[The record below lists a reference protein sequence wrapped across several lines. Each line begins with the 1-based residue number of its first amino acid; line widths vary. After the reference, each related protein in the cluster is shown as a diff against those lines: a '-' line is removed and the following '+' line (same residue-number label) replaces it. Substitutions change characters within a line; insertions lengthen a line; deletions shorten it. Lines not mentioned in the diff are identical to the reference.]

1 MVRMHD
7 APLISPENK
16 DSAENVVEQLPKVSL
31 WEPVRSQAGTAE
43 ELNADIRE
51 QCAQLADDHVVYAE
65 LQLNPAAYSFDTSAI
80 VREVAAERFGDL
92 EVRFVLEAA
101 EPADNAGDSAGIAG
115 YTLPE
120 GHAAAAAEF
129 RAKYLP
135 TQIAVGEDFAATESA
150 AQAGVNRLLRP
161 VNMIDDFTADVDG
174 IRPGKASGWIR
185 DRHIP
190 LVFSPVDDVEELTD
204 HPLPLLQ
211 QLGFTCSVSS
221 GDSTLSRQFLALS
234 ETFGYGLEEFFDL
247 TVKAI
252 ENIFDTE
259 ETRQRILET
268 VVLPAYED
276 LSDPELAGPDT
287 EESLQD
293 SGFSMNL
300 NDNASEE

>member
-1 MVRMHD
+1 MHD
-7 APLISPENK
+7 VPLISPENK
-16 DSAENVVEQLPKVSL
+16 DSAESLVEQLPKVSL
-31 WEPVRSQAGTAE
+31 WEPIRSQASTAE
-43 ELNADIRE
+43 ELIADIRE

-65 LQLNPAAYSFDTSAI
+65 LQLNPAAYSFDTSAV

-92 EVRFVLEAA
+92 QVRFVIEATEVSA
-101 EPADNAGDSAGIAG
+101 HVGDSADIAG
-115 YTLPE
+115 YALPE
-120 GHAAAAAEF
+120 GHATAAAKF
-129 RAKYLP
+129 RTNYLP
-135 TQIAVGEDFAATESA
+135 TQIPVGEDFAATESA

-161 VNMIDDFTADVDG
+161 VNLIDDFAADVEG
-174 IRPGKASGWIR
+174 IRPGNASGWIR

-190 LVFSPVDDVEELTD
+190 LVFSPLDEVEELTN

-211 QLGFTCSVSS
+211 QLGFTCCVSS

-268 VVLPAYED
+268 VILPAYED

-287 EESLQD
+287 EDSLEG

-300 NDNASEE
+300 NDNASAE

>member
-7 APLISPENK
+7 VPLISPENK
-16 DSAENVVEQLPKVSL
+16 DSAESLVEQLPKVSL
-31 WEPVRSQAGTAE
+31 WEPIRSQASTAE
-43 ELNADIRE
+43 ELDADIRE
-51 QCAQLADDHVVYAE
+51 QCARLVDDHVVYAE
-65 LQLNPAAYSFDTSAI
+65 LQLNPAAYSFDTSGV

-92 EVRFVLEAA
+92 QVRFVIEATEVSA
-101 EPADNAGDSAGIAG
+101 NAGDSADIAG
-115 YTLPE
+115 YALPE
-120 GHAAAAAEF
+120 GHAAAAAKF
-129 RAKYLP
+129 RSNYLP
-135 TQIAVGEDFAATESA
+135 TQIPVGEDFAATESA

-161 VNMIDDFTADVDG
+161 VNLIDDFAADVEG

-190 LVFSPVDDVEELTD
+190 LVFSPLDEVEELTD

-211 QLGFTCSVSS
+211 QLGFTCCVSS

-259 ETRQRILET
+259 ETRQRILDT
-268 VVLPAYED
+268 VILPAYED

-287 EESLQD
+287 EDSLEG

-300 NDNASEE
+300 NDNASAE

>member
-7 APLISPENK
+7 VPLISPENK
-16 DSAENVVEQLPKVSL
+16 DSAESLVEQLPKVSL
-31 WEPVRSQAGTAE
+31 WEPIRSQASTAE
-43 ELNADIRE
+43 ELDADIRE
-51 QCAQLADDHVVYAE
+51 QCARLVDDHVVYAE
-65 LQLNPAAYSFDTSAI
+65 LQLNPAAYSFDTSGV

-92 EVRFVLEAA
+92 QVRFVIEATEVSA
-101 EPADNAGDSAGIAG
+101 NAGDSADIAG
-115 YTLPE
+115 YALPE
-120 GHAAAAAEF
+120 GHAAAAAKF
-129 RAKYLP
+129 RSNYLP
-135 TQIAVGEDFAATESA
+135 TQIPVGEDFAATESA

-161 VNMIDDFTADVDG
+161 VNLIDDFAADVEG
-174 IRPGKASGWIR
+174 IRPGNASGWIR

-190 LVFSPVDDVEELTD
+190 LVFSPLDEVEELTD

-211 QLGFTCSVSS
+211 QLGFTCCVSS

-268 VVLPAYED
+268 VILPAYED

-287 EESLQD
+287 EDSLEG

-300 NDNASEE
+300 NDNASAE

>member
-7 APLISPENK
+7 VPLISPENK
-16 DSAENVVEQLPKVSL
+16 DSAESLVEQLPKVSL
-31 WEPVRSQAGTAE
+31 WEPIRSQASTAE
-43 ELNADIRE
+43 ELDADIRE
-51 QCAQLADDHVVYAE
+51 QCARLVDDHVVYAE
-65 LQLNPAAYSFDTSAI
+65 LQLNPAAYSFDTSGV

-92 EVRFVLEAA
+92 QVRFVIEATEVSA
-101 EPADNAGDSAGIAG
+101 NAGDSADIAG
-115 YTLPE
+115 YALPE
-120 GHAAAAAEF
+120 GHAAAAAKF
-129 RAKYLP
+129 RSNYLP
-135 TQIAVGEDFAATESA
+135 TQIPVGEDFAATESA

-161 VNMIDDFTADVDG
+161 VNLIDDFAADVEG
-174 IRPGKASGWIR
+174 IRPGNASGWIR

-190 LVFSPVDDVEELTD
+190 LVFSPLDEVEELTN

-211 QLGFTCSVSS
+211 QLGFTCCVSS

-234 ETFGYGLEEFFDL
+234 ETFGYGLEEFFDF

-268 VVLPAYED
+268 VILPAYED

-287 EESLQD
+287 EDSLEG

-300 NDNASEE
+300 NDNASAE

>member
-1 MVRMHD
+1 MHD
-7 APLISPENK
+7 VPLISPENK
-16 DSAENVVEQLPKVSL
+16 DSAESLVEQLPKVSL
-31 WEPVRSQAGTAE
+31 WEPIRSQASTAE
-43 ELNADIRE
+43 ELDADIRE
-51 QCAQLADDHVVYAE
+51 QCARLVDDHVVYAE
-65 LQLNPAAYSFDTSAI
+65 LQLNPAAYSFDTSGV

-92 EVRFVLEAA
+92 QVRFVIEATEVSA
-101 EPADNAGDSAGIAG
+101 NAGDSADIAG
-115 YTLPE
+115 YALPE
-120 GHAAAAAEF
+120 GHAAAAAKF
-129 RAKYLP
+129 RSNYLP
-135 TQIAVGEDFAATESA
+135 TQIPVGEDFAATESA

-161 VNMIDDFTADVDG
+161 VNLIDDFAADVEG
-174 IRPGKASGWIR
+174 IRPGNASGWIR

-190 LVFSPVDDVEELTD
+190 LVFSPLDEVEELTN

-211 QLGFTCSVSS
+211 QLGFTCCVSS

-268 VVLPAYED
+268 VILPAYED

-287 EESLQD
+287 EDSLEG

-300 NDNASEE
+300 NDNASAE

>member
-7 APLISPENK
+7 VPLISPENK
-16 DSAENVVEQLPKVSL
+16 DSAESLVEQLPKVSL
-31 WEPVRSQAGTAE
+31 WEPIRSQASTAE
-43 ELNADIRE
+43 ELIADIRE

-65 LQLNPAAYSFDTSAI
+65 LQLNPAAYSFDTSAV

-92 EVRFVLEAA
+92 QVRFVIEATEVSA
-101 EPADNAGDSAGIAG
+101 HVGDSADIAG
-115 YTLPE
+115 YALPE
-120 GHAAAAAEF
+120 GHATAAAKF
-129 RAKYLP
+129 RTNYLP
-135 TQIAVGEDFAATESA
+135 TQIPVGEDFAATESA

-161 VNMIDDFTADVDG
+161 VNLIDDFAADVEG
-174 IRPGKASGWIR
+174 IRPGNASGWIR

-190 LVFSPVDDVEELTD
+190 LVFSPLDEVEELTN

-211 QLGFTCSVSS
+211 QLGFTCCVSS

-268 VVLPAYED
+268 VILPAYED

-287 EESLQD
+287 EDSLEG

-300 NDNASEE
+300 NDNASAE